1 MGHFAT
7 NSGFSS
13 THKSDNCQVT
23 YVAFIAHAHSMKE
36 RHIQGTTFRV
46 VGRISLFTPSDRN
59 HNPPMASTLDS
70 KEKIFHGIA
79 VSSGIIQGKILV
91 LDPGHAES
99 PRRRPIA
106 EKAVNGEI
114 RRLENALVETR
125 KQLSEIR
132 VDVAK
137 RIGDSDAQIFDAHLL
152 VLEDAVLIDQVT
164 HFIRDERI
172 NVEFAFSEVMNR
184 YTQALHEVKDD
195 YLRERA
201 SDLHDVAGRVL
212 NNLTGRDTGKD
223 LRHLREPCI
232 IISHDLT
239 PSMTAQLDRDHVLG
253 FATDVGGKTS
263 HTAIMAGSMGIPA
276 VVGLKNAS
284 HEITSGMFALI
295 DGINGLVIINPTDQT
310 LFEYGQLEKKQED
323 LYARLAEIKEAPA
336 VTQDG
341 VHVTLSANV
350 EQISDAAAVLECGA
364 QGVGLF
370 RTEYLFLDREEL
382 PTEEEQFLSYQKIA
396 TALTPEPVIFRT
408 LDIGGDKLPGFWKGT
423 SEENPF
429 LGWRAIRF
437 CLQETEIFCTQ
448 LRAILRA
455 SAEGNIKLMYPMIS
469 GVDELDEANRLL
481 EQCKAELRTK
491 GEAFDENIE
500 VGVMIEIPSAVMTAD
515 ALAARADFLSL
526 GTNDLIQYTLAVD
539 RLNEK
544 IAHMYDPTHPA
555 LLRLIE
561 LTIESG
567 KRHNIWTGV
576 CGEMAGDPVMVPL
589 LIGLGVDEL
598 SVAPP
603 MVPQI
608 KHLIRQ
614 IKANEARKLAQDAL
628 NAETSVDISV
638 RSKTL
643 VKRVAPGLFE
653 SLPG

>member
-1 MGHFAT
+1 
-7 NSGFSS
+7 
-13 THKSDNCQVT
+13 
-23 YVAFIAHAHSMKE
+23 
-36 RHIQGTTFRV
+36 
-46 VGRISLFTPSDRN
+46 
-59 HNPPMASTLDS
+59 MASTLDS